1 MKTTSRKRLLISS
14 VAMLLVAMLALGTAT
29 FAWFTTSTNPYA
41 DNFSAKTTKQST
53 LLLSDSSRTGWTSHL
68 DYNVGN
74 KVGNK
79 TMYPASGN
87 GTSWVKGTASNS
99 LTGVIDQNTLQAV
112 APSPAQGVIPSDY
125 LFAQELNLKNNGT
138 ADIKDVSIDF
148 YLNTSDNKDAAE
160 YARVALVPIDGTK
173 VTADDYVALGNNVYS
188 TTTKTYNPIIKT
200 DGTEGTQIS
209 TKTTFHVDVTT
220 GDEVMKPDEVRYY
233 KLYVWF
239 EGQDENCVD
248 ALSGQKIP
256 GLKFD
261 VSSTMVEE

>member
-41 DNFSAKTTKQST
+41 DNFSARTTKQST

-68 DYNVGN
+68 DYT
-74 KVGNK
+74 VGNK

-112 APSPAQGVIPSDY
+112 APSPAQGVIPTDY

-188 TTTKTYNPIIKT
+188 TTTKTYKPIIKT

>member
-68 DYNVGN
+68 DYNAGN
-74 KVGNK
+74 E

>member
-53 LLLSDSSRTGWTSHL
+53 LLLSDNTRTGWTSHL
-68 DYNVGN
+68 DYN
-74 KVGNK
+74 VGNK

-99 LTGVIDQNTLQAV
+99 LTGDIDTNTLQAV
-112 APSPAQGVIPSDY
+112 APSAAAGVIPTDY

-138 ADIKDVSIDF
+138 ADIKDVAIDF
-148 YLNTSDNKDAAE
+148 YLNTDTNNASAE
-160 YARVALVPIDGTK
+160 YARVALVPIKGTA
-173 VTADDYVALGNNVYS
+173 TGADDFVALGNNVYS
-188 TTTKTYNPIIKT
+188 TTAKTYKPIINT
-200 DGTEGTQIS
+200 DGAEGAQIS

-220 GDEVMKPDEVRYY
+220 GNEVMKPNEVKYY

-239 EGQDENCVD
+239 EGQDEKCVD
-248 ALSGQKIP
+248 ALSGQEIP
-256 GLKFD
+256 GLRFD

>member
-1 MKTTSRKRLLISS
+1 
-14 VAMLLVAMLALGTAT
+14 
-29 FAWFTTSTNPYA
+29 
-41 DNFSAKTTKQST
+41 
-53 LLLSDSSRTGWTSHL
+53 
-68 DYNVGN
+68 
-74 KVGNK
+74 
-79 TMYPASGN
+79 MYPASGN

-220 GDEVMKPDEVRYY
+220 GDEVMEPDEVRYY

-261 VSSTMVEE
+261 VSSTMVEELSLIHISSPLDLSTSRMPSSA

>member
-74 KVGNK
+74 K

-99 LTGVIDQNTLQAV
+99 LTGVIDQNTLQDV
-112 APSPAQGVIPSDY
+112 APLPAQGVIPSDY

-248 ALSGQKIP
+248 ALSGKKIP

>member
-68 DYNVGN
+68 DYNAGN
-74 KVGNK
+74 Q
-79 TMYPASGN
+79 TMYPASGD

-148 YLNTSDNKDAAE
+148 YLNTNDNKDAAE

-200 DGTEGTQIS
+200 DGTEGNQIS

-220 GDEVMKPDEVRYY
+220 GDEVMKPDEVKYY

>member
-14 VAMLLVAMLALGTAT
+14 VAMLLVAVLALGTAT

>member
-68 DYNVGN
+68 DYNAGN
-74 KVGNK
+74 QK
-79 TMYPASGN
+79 MYPASGN

>member
-74 KVGNK
+74 K

-87 GTSWVKGTASNS
+87 GTSWVKGTANDS
-99 LTGVIDQNTLQAV
+99 LKGTIDKDSLAAV
-112 APSPAQGVIPSDY
+112 APSAAEGVIPSDY

-138 ADIKDVSIDF
+138 ADIKDVAIDF
-148 YLNTSDNKDAAE
+148 YLNTDTNNASAE
-160 YARVALVPIDGTK
+160 YARVALVPINGTD
-173 VTADDYVALGNNVYS
+173 VGAEDYAALGNNVYS

-220 GDEVMKPDEVRYY
+220 GDEVMKPDEVKYY

>member
-74 KVGNK
+74 K

-87 GTSWVKGTASNS
+87 GASWVKGTASNS

-112 APSPAQGVIPSDY
+112 APLPAQGVIPSDY

-138 ADIKDVSIDF
+138 ANIKDVSIDF
-148 YLNTSDNKDAAE
+148 YLNTSDNNDAAE
-160 YARVALVPIDGTK
+160 YARVALVPIDGTI
-173 VTADDYVALGNNVYS
+173 VTPDDYVALGNNVYS

-220 GDEVMKPDEVRYY
+220 GKEVMEPNEVRYY

-256 GLKFD
+256 GLRFD

>member
-74 KVGNK
+74 NNK
-79 TMYPASGN
+79 MYPASGN

>member
-53 LLLSDSSRTGWTSHL
+53 LLLSDSSRTDWTSHL
-68 DYNVGN
+68 DYDAGN
-74 KVGNK
+74 Q

-188 TTTKTYNPIIKT
+188 TTTKTYNPIINT

-220 GDEVMKPDEVRYY
+220 GNEVMKPDEVRYY

>member
-53 LLLSDSSRTGWTSHL
+53 LLLSDSSRTGWRSHL

-74 KVGNK
+74 KL
-79 TMYPASGN
+79 MYPASGN

-261 VSSTMVEE
+261 VSSTMVKE

>member
-53 LLLSDSSRTGWTSHL
+53 LLLSDNTRTGWTSHL
-68 DYNVGN
+68 DYN
-74 KVGNK
+74 VGNK

-99 LTGVIDQNTLQAV
+99 LTGAIDKNTLQAV
-112 APSPAQGVIPSDY
+112 APSAAAGVIPTDY
-125 LFAQELNLKNNGT
+125 LFAQELNLRNNGT
-138 ADIKDVSIDF
+138 ADIKDVAIDF
-148 YLNTSDNKDAAE
+148 YLKTDTNNDSAE
-160 YARVALVPIDGTK
+160 YARVALVPIDGTAT
-173 VTADDYVALGNNVYS
+173 VADDFVALGNNVYS
-188 TTTKTYNPIIKT
+188 TTAKTYKPIINT
-200 DGTEGTQIS
+200 DGTEGAQIS
-209 TKTTFHVDVTT
+209 TKTKFHVDVTT
-220 GDEVMKPDEVRYY
+220 GDEVMKPNEVKYY

-239 EGQDENCVD
+239 EGQDEKCVD

>member
-74 KVGNK
+74 K

-112 APSPAQGVIPSDY
+112 APSPAQDVIPSDY

-173 VTADDYVALGNNVYS
+173 VTADDYVELGDNVYS

>member
-29 FAWFTTSTNPYA
+29 FAWFTASTNPYA

-68 DYNVGN
+68 DYN
-74 KVGNK
+74 VGNK

>member
-53 LLLSDSSRTGWTSHL
+53 LLLSDNTRTGWTSHL
-68 DYNVGN
+68 DYNV
-74 KVGNK
+74 KNK

-99 LTGVIDQNTLQAV
+99 LTGAIDNNTLQAV
-112 APSPAQGVIPSDY
+112 A
-125 LFAQELNLKNNGT
+125 
-138 ADIKDVSIDF
+138 DIKDVAIDF
-148 YLNTSDNKDAAE
+148 YLNTDTNNASAD
-160 YARVALVPIDGTK
+160 YARVALVPINGT
-173 VTADDYVALGNNVYS
+173 TTGANDYAALGDNVYS
-188 TTTKTYNPIIKT
+188 TTAKTYKPIIKT
-200 DGTEGTQIS
+200 DGTEGAQIS

-261 VSSTMVEE
+261 VTSTMVEE

>member
-68 DYNVGN
+68 DYNV
-74 KVGNK
+74 VNK

-112 APSPAQGVIPSDY
+112 APSPAQGVITSDY

-160 YARVALVPIDGTK
+160 YARVALVPIDGRK

>member
-1 MKTTSRKRLLISS
+1 
-14 VAMLLVAMLALGTAT
+14 
-29 FAWFTTSTNPYA
+29 
-41 DNFSAKTTKQST
+41 
-53 LLLSDSSRTGWTSHL
+53 
-68 DYNVGN
+68 
-74 KVGNK
+74 
-79 TMYPASGN
+79 MYPASGN

-248 ALSGQKIP
+248 ALSGQKSQDSNLMFLLQW
-256 GLKFD
+256 LK
-261 VSSTMVEE
+261 SN

>member
-68 DYNVGN
+68 DYNVD
-74 KVGNK
+74 VGNK

>member
-68 DYNVGN
+68 DYNAGN
-74 KVGNK
+74 I

>member
-41 DNFSAKTTKQST
+41 DNFSARTTKQST

-68 DYNVGN
+68 DYN
-74 KVGNK
+74 VGNK

-112 APSPAQGVIPSDY
+112 APSPAQGVILSDY

>member
-68 DYNVGN
+68 DYV
-74 KVGNK
+74 VNK
-79 TMYPASGN
+79 TMFPASGN

-99 LTGVIDQNTLQAV
+99 LTGVIDQSTLQAV

-173 VTADDYVALGNNVYS
+173 VNADDYVALGNNVYS

-239 EGQDENCVD
+239 EGQDKNCVD

>member
-68 DYNVGN
+68 DYNAGN
-74 KVGNK
+74 E

-220 GDEVMKPDEVRYY
+220 GDEVMRPDEVRYY

-261 VSSTMVEE
+261 VSSTMVKE

>member
-1 MKTTSRKRLLISS
+1 MKTTSRKSLLISS

-53 LLLSDSSRTGWTSHL
+53 LLLSDNTRTGWTSHL
-68 DYNVGN
+68 DY

-99 LTGVIDQNTLQAV
+99 LTGAIDKNTLQAV
-112 APSPAQGVIPSDY
+112 APSAAAGVIPTDY

-138 ADIKDVSIDF
+138 ADIKDVAIDF
-148 YLNTSDNKDAAE
+148 YLNTDTINSSAE
-160 YARVALVPIDGTK
+160 YSLVALVPIDCTATG
-173 VTADDYVALGNNVYS
+173 ADDFVALGNNVYS
-188 TTTKTYNPIIKT
+188 TTAKTYKPIINT
-200 DGTEGTQIS
+200 DGTEGAQIS

-220 GDEVMKPDEVRYY
+220 GDEGMKPDEVKYY

-239 EGQDENCVD
+239 EGQDEKCVD

>member
-68 DYNVGN
+68 DYNAGN
-74 KVGNK
+74 KI
-79 TMYPASGN
+79 MYPASGN

-220 GDEVMKPDEVRYY
+220 DDEVMKPDEVRYY

>member
-74 KVGNK
+74 KI
-79 TMYPASGN
+79 MYPASGN

-112 APSPAQGVIPSDY
+112 APSPAHGVIPSDY

-256 GLKFD
+256 GLKFA

>member
-74 KVGNK
+74 KI
-79 TMYPASGN
+79 MYPASGN

>member
-74 KVGNK
+74 KL
-79 TMYPASGN
+79 MYPASGN

-138 ADIKDVSIDF
+138 AEIKDVSIDF

>member
-53 LLLSDSSRTGWTSHL
+53 LLLSDNTRTGWTSHL
-68 DYNVGN
+68 DYNVGD
-74 KVGNK
+74 K

-99 LTGVIDQNTLQAV
+99 LTGAIDKNTLQAV
-112 APSPAQGVIPSDY
+112 APSAAAGVIPTDY

-138 ADIKDVSIDF
+138 ADIKDVAIDF
-148 YLNTSDNKDAAE
+148 YLNTDTNNASAD
-160 YARVALVPIDGTK
+160 YARVALVPINGTT
-173 VTADDYVALGNNVYS
+173 VGATDYVALGNNVYS
-188 TTTKTYNPIIKT
+188 TTAKTYKPIINT
-200 DGTEGTQIS
+200 EGTEGTAIT
-209 TKTTFHVDVTT
+209 TKNRFHVDVTAD
-220 GDEVMKPDEVRYY
+220 GEVMQPNEERYY

-239 EGQDENCVD
+239 EGQDEACVD
-248 ALSGQKIP
+248 AKSGQKIP

-261 VSSTMVEE
+261 VSSSIVEE

>member
-53 LLLSDSSRTGWTSHL
+53 LLLSDKSRTGWATHL
-68 DYNVGN
+68 DYAAGN
-74 KVGNK
+74 RK
-79 TMYPASGN
+79 MFPASGN
-87 GTSWVKGTASNS
+87 GTSWVKGTASDAITGAIDTNS
-99 LTGVIDQNTLQAV
+99 LEAV
-112 APSPAQGVIPSDY
+112 APSPATGVIPTDF

-138 ADIKDVSIDF
+138 ADVKNVAIDF
-148 YLNTSDNKDAAE
+148 YLNTSDNKDSAE

-173 VTADDYVALGNNVYS
+173 VDADDYVALGNNVYS
-188 TTTKTYNPIIKT
+188 TKAKTYRPIINT
-200 DGTEGTQIS
+200 DGTVGAQIS

-239 EGQDENCVD
+239 EGQDEKCVD

>member
-68 DYNVGN
+68 DY
-74 KVGNK
+74 KVGNN

-220 GDEVMKPDEVRYY
+220 GDEVMEPDEVRYY

>member
-68 DYNVGN
+68 DYNAGN
-74 KVGNK
+74 Q

>member
-68 DYNVGN
+68 DYNED
-74 KVGNK
+74 NK

-112 APSPAQGVIPSDY
+112 APSPEQGVIPAEY

>member
-74 KVGNK
+74 K
-79 TMYPASGN
+79 TMCPASGN

>member
-74 KVGNK
+74 K
-79 TMYPASGN
+79 TMHPASGN

>member
-53 LLLSDSSRTGWTSHL
+53 LLLSDNTRTGWTSHL
-68 DYNVGN
+68 DYN
-74 KVGNK
+74 VGNK

-99 LTGVIDQNTLQAV
+99 LTGAIDKNTLQAV
-112 APSPAQGVIPSDY
+112 APSAAAGVIPTDY

-138 ADIKDVSIDF
+138 ADIKDVAIDF
-148 YLNTSDNKDAAE
+148 YLNTDTNNASAE
-160 YARVALVPIDGTK
+160 YARVALVTD
-173 VTADDYVALGNNVYS
+173 ADDFVALGNNVYS
-188 TTTKTYNPIIKT
+188 TTAKTYKPIINT
-200 DGTEGTQIS
+200 DGTEGAQIS

-220 GDEVMKPDEVRYY
+220 GDEVMKPDEVKYY

-239 EGQDENCVD
+239 EGQDEKCVD

>member
-41 DNFSAKTTKQST
+41 DNFSAKTTKQSS

-68 DYNVGN
+68 NYN
-74 KVGNK
+74 VGNK

-87 GTSWVKGTASNS
+87 GISWVKGTASNS
-99 LTGVIDQNTLQAV
+99 LTGVIAQNTLQAV

-160 YARVALVPIDGTK
+160 YARVALVPIDGTQ

-188 TTTKTYNPIIKT
+188 TTTKTYKPIIKT

-209 TKTTFHVDVTT
+209 TKTTFHVEVTT
-220 GDEVMKPDEVRYY
+220 GDEVMKPNEVRYY

-239 EGQDENCVD
+239 EGQDANCVD

-256 GLKFD
+256 GLRFD